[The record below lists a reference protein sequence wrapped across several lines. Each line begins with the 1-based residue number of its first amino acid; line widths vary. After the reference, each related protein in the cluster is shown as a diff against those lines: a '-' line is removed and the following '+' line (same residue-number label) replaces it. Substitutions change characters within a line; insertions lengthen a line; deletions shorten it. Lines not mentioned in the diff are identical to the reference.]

1 MLYYVTREL
10 HAYTIDMLLGSFER
24 SWLPRPDFLRPLSYE
39 TLFALKRA
47 PIGNYVFTDIDRLS
61 GFDID
66 AASEI
71 AKSVA
76 LAAPGAM
83 ISNRPNR
90 VLNRYALLRRLYE
103 AGLNSFNVWRLDEER
118 APTAYPVFIRREQD
132 ALGPESALLRD
143 EGEFRAAVAELQ
155 ASGKGLTG
163 RMAVQYVPATGL
175 DGLHR
180 KCGALYFRG
189 RVVPQHLMISDGWV
203 VKRAMTDFAGDLSE
217 EEEAYVRGNPHA
229 DALREIFRLAEIDF
243 GRADYAVVNDR
254 VEVFEINTNPSF
266 PRARV
271 TQDRR
276 MIRRKIVIEGLVAGF
291 TDLDAGSHG
300 AGVVRF
306 RTPKPKLHRLRER
319 SWSRRFKDQLAAI
332 RWRIDSFQP
341 RLHKSVEHRVPHPK
355 SE

>member
-10 HAYTIDMLLGSFER
+10 HAYTIDLLLGSFGQ
-24 SWLPRPDFLRPLSYE
+24 SWLPRPDFVQPLSYE

-61 GFDID
+61 GFEID

-71 AKSVA
+71 VKGIA

-90 VLNRYALLRRLYE
+90 VLNRYALLRRLHE

-132 ALGPESALLRD
+132 ALGPESALLRN
-143 EGEFRAAVAELQ
+143 EGEFRAAVAELL

-163 RMAVQYVPATGL
+163 RIAVQYVPATGP

-180 KCGALYFRG
+180 KYGALCFRG
-189 RVVPQHLMISDGWV
+189 RVVPQHLMMADAWV
-203 VKRAMTDFAGDLSE
+203 VKREMTDTGGGLSE
-217 EEEAYVRGNPHA
+217 EEEAYVTGNPHA
-229 DALREIFRLAEIDF
+229 QALRDIFRLAEIDF
-243 GRADYAVVNDR
+243 GRADYAVANGR
-254 VEVFEINTNPSF
+254 IEVFEINTNPSF
-266 PRARV
+266 PRARI

-291 TDLDAGSHG
+291 ADLDAGSHG
-300 AGVVRF
+300 AGIVRF

-319 SWSRRFKDQLAAI
+319 SWSRRFKDRLAGI
-332 RWRIDSFQP
+332 RWRIDGLRPGLQEP
-341 RLHKSVEHRVPHPK
+341 VEHRMPQPK